1 MKSKKYSVWG
11 VIVAAAVAA
20 GAVVAAPAAPAMA
33 NNIDPAADSSLTI
46 HKYAGP
52 ENPRGDGSE
61 IADPSGLG
69 TPLSGV
75 EFTITPVTAQGG
87 QPIDLTTQE
96 GWDLAAAAT
105 PGDVTNEE
113 RDYTLGTPV
122 TAVTGADGT
131 VVSDL
136 PLGLYLVEETGNGG
150 HNIVDPVA
158 DFLVTLPMPN
168 GGDWI
173 YDVHVYPKN
182 QLNASIPQKT
192 VSAPTGFTIGSQ
204 VTWSI
209 AAPVPDLN
217 SGTYTQFQIV
227 DPLDSRLTFNS
238 ATITTAG
245 FAEGTDYT
253 VATSGNTVTITFTA
267 AGRGKLVAGGSV
279 AASIT
284 TTVNGLG
291 ANGVVPNQATVVTN
305 GSSVATNVA
314 TTNWGALQIVKHVQG
329 DRTSRLADAE
339 FAVFTDAAGENEV
352 ARGVTDDEGL
362 ANFSLWTG
370 SNTEEPRSYWIRETR
385 APAGFVLDE
394 RLRQVSIAP
403 SSAAEPVVREISN
416 VQQNGPELPLTG
428 AAGQLWLTV
437 GGAALL
443 VSAVG
448 AAIVISRRRKQHA

>member
-1 MKSKKYSVWG
+1 MKSKKFSVWG

-20 GAVVAAPAAPAMA
+20 GAVVAAPASPAMA
-33 NNIDPAADSSLTI
+33 NNIDPSADSSLTI

-52 ENPRGDGSE
+52 ENPRGDGTE

-87 QPIDLTTQE
+87 QPIDLTTQA
-96 GWDLAAAAT
+96 GWDRAENAT
-105 PGDVTNEE
+105 PQNVRGGG
-113 RDYTLGTPV
+113 YTLGTPV

-136 PLGLYLVEETGNGG
+136 PLGLYLVEETDPGDN
-150 HNIVDPVA
+150 NVVSEVDP
-158 DFLVTLPMPN
+158 FLVTLPMPN
-168 GGDWI
+168 RGDWI

-204 VTWSI
+204 VSWAIT
-209 AAPVPDLN
+209 APIPQLN
-217 SGTYTQFQIV
+217 TGATYTQFQIT
-227 DPLDSRLTFNS
+227 DELDSRLTFNS

-245 FAEGTDYT
+245 YSEGTDYT
-253 VATSGNTVTITFTA
+253 VTNSGSTVTITFTA
-267 AGRGKLVAGGSV
+267 TGRGKLVAGESV

-291 ANGVVPNQATVVTN
+291 GNGVVPNQATVVTN
-305 GSSVATNVA
+305 GSSVATNIA

-329 DRTSRLADAE
+329 DRASRLADAE
-339 FAVFTDAAGENEV
+339 FAIFTDSAGENEI
-352 ARGVTDDEGL
+352 ARGVTDDEGI
-362 ANFSLWTG
+362 ANFSLWTS
-370 SNTEEPRSYWIRETR
+370 SNTEEPRSYWLRETR

-428 AAGQLWLTV
+428 AAGQLWLTL

-443 VSAVG
+443 MSAVG